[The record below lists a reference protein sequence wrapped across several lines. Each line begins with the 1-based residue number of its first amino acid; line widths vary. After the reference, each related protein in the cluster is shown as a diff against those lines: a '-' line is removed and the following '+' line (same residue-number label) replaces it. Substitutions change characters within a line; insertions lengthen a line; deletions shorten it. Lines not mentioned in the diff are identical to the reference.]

1 MWGTQCCGAR
11 LSSSFWHRA
20 TRDTSSLRKFVTQEN
35 SVQSPTHPHFSHGN
49 KHQIMFFT
57 RERITFQQIASC
69 CVLASNVVLSRSPSK
84 VAPTSIANHAG
95 CHGGPVQPASAQEAD
110 AENVENF
117 WQGSSPRYAGMT
129 QRPSES
135 YSFTVSA

>member
-1 MWGTQCCGAR
+1 
-11 LSSSFWHRA
+11 
-20 TRDTSSLRKFVTQEN
+20 
-35 SVQSPTHPHFSHGN
+35 
-49 KHQIMFFT
+49 MFFT
-57 RERITFQQIASC
+57 RARITFQQIASC
-69 CVLASNVVLSRSPSK
+69 CVLASNVVLSRSPST
-84 VAPTSIANHAG
+84 VVPTATANNAG
-95 CHGGPVQPASAQEAD
+95 CHGGPAQPASAAQEAD